1 MNTTSQCVQVQ
12 SGTSLTAR
20 IAARAGQWV
29 LATVTARS
37 AMTYPAGWT
46 LLHESAALNSENSD
60 QRMAML
66 CRKATA
72 DGAASFAV
80 HQASAARIY
89 INLIA
94 FADEDVAGFAYCPGS
109 ELAQNAE
116 AASFTCARPSPA
128 RLVWGCSAPTWRN
141 SPTTTWQCDGLGAAI
156 SLEPAAQARQANF
169 LDTGSAASRTF
180 IPDAPSTSAILFCVE
195 ILQPR
200 RRWLV
205 RSNGT
210 LYKPE
215 KNGLTRLSETELTAA
230 LFLAQGSEAPPADA
244 ALPALP
250 SPEVLC
256 WQEAGAPPPLT
267 VVLSGVP
274 APQTLTAEVDMT
286 DETILGIAAL
296 AAEFTGD
303 VTVTYTAGGTA
314 HGPVSLAEFL
324 QLDPAELFKTIGEAR
339 KLGLAL
345 QLPPGAVVKNV
356 KITYQN

>member
-1 MNTTSQCVQVQ
+1 MNTTSQCVQTQ
-12 SGTSLTAR
+12 SGTSLSAG
-20 IAARAGQWV
+20 IGAKAGQWV
-29 LATVTARS
+29 LATVTTRS
-37 AMTYPAGWT
+37 ATTYPAGWT
-46 LLHESAALNSENSD
+46 LLHESAALSSDNSS

-66 CRKATA
+66 CKKAAT
-72 DGAASFAV
+72 DGTVTFAV
-80 HQASAARIY
+80 SQGSAARIY

-94 FADEDVAGFAYCPGS
+94 FADEDVAGFAYCAGS
-109 ELAQNAE
+109 ELAQNNT
-116 AASFTCARPSPA
+116 AASFTCTRPSAA
-128 RLVWGCSAPTWRN
+128 RLVWGCSAPTWSTN
-141 SPTTTWQCDGLGAAI
+141 PNANWQCDGLGAAI
-156 SLEPAAQARQANF
+156 CLPVADQARQANF
-169 LDTGSAASRTF
+169 IDTSPGASRTF
-180 IPDAPSTSAILFCVE
+180 TPCVSGTAAIIFCVE

-205 RSNGT
+205 RSGGT

-215 KNGLTRLSETELTAA
+215 NGGLTKLSETELSAA
-230 LFLAQGSEAPPADA
+230 LFLARGSEAPPANA

-256 WQEAGAPPPLT
+256 WQESGAPPALT

-296 AAEFTGD
+296 AAEFTGE
-303 VTVTYTAGGTA
+303 VSLTYTAGGTSY
-314 HGPVSLAEFL
+314 GPVPLAEFL
-324 QLDPAELFKTIGEAR
+324 QLDPGELFKTIGTAR

-345 QLPPGAVVKNV
+345 RLDPGTAVKNV